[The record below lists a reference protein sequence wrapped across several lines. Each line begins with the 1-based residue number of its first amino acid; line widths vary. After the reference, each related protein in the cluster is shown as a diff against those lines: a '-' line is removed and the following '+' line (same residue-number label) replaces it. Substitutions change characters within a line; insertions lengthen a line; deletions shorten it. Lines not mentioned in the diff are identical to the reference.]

1 MIGRLRGTI
10 VARRNEG
17 VTLDVGGVGYEIAV
31 TPQTLSSL
39 AGLGEQMVLHTH
51 LHVREDAMT
60 LYGFMDEVGRDMF
73 RLLLATSGIGPKV
86 AMAILGSM
94 RVEELH
100 RAVTGEDID
109 ALTVVPGIGKRSAQR
124 ILLDLKPKLV
134 DADVVSLGG
143 ESGSSRI
150 REALEGLGYAAA
162 EIREIIPEI
171 PTDAPL
177 EQQLRTALK
186 ALGRQV

>member
-39 AGLGEQMVLHTH
+39 PGLGEQMVLHTH

-143 ESGSSRI
+143 ESGSGRI
-150 REALEGLGYAAA
+150 REALEG
-162 EIREIIPEI
+162 
-171 PTDAPL
+171 
-177 EQQLRTALK
+177 
-186 ALGRQV
+186 

>member
-1 MIGRLRGTI
+1 MIGRLRGSV
-10 VARRNEG
+10 VARRSDG
-17 VTLDVGGVGYEIAV
+17 VTIDVGGVGYEVAV
-31 TPQTLSSL
+31 TPQAL
-39 AGLGEQMVLHTH
+39 AASPGLGEPFVLHTH

-60 LYGFMDEVGRDMF
+60 LYGFMEEAERDIF

-100 RAVTGEDID
+100 RAVTSEDVD
-109 ALTVVPGIGKRSAQR
+109 ALTLVPGIGKRSAQR

-134 DADVVSLGG
+134 DSDVVSLGG
-143 ESGSSRI
+143 DAGSGRL
-150 REALEGLGYAAA
+150 REALEGLGYAAT
-162 EIREIIPEI
+162 EIREIMPEI
-171 PTDAPL
+171 PQDAPV
-177 EQQLRTALK
+177 EDQLRMALK

>member
-10 VARRNEG
+10 VARRSEG
-17 VTLDVGGVGYEIAV
+17 VTLEVGGVGYEIAV

-39 AGLGEQMVLHTH
+39 PGLGEQMVLHTH

-143 ESGSSRI
+143 ESGSGRI

>member
-17 VTLDVGGVGYEIAV
+17 VTLEVGGVGYEIAV

-39 AGLGEQMVLHTH
+39 PGLGEQMVLHTH

-86 AMAILGSM
+86 AMAILASM

-143 ESGSSRI
+143 ESGSGRI

-177 EQQLRTALK
+177 EEQLRTALK

>member
-39 AGLGEQMVLHTH
+39 PGLGEQMVLHTH

-143 ESGSSRI
+143 ESGSGRI

>member
-39 AGLGEQMVLHTH
+39 PSLGEQMVLHTH

-60 LYGFMDEVGRDMF
+60 LYGFMDETGRDMF

-143 ESGSSRI
+143 ESGSGRI

-177 EQQLRTALK
+177 EEQLRMALK

>member
-1 MIGRLRGTI
+1 
-10 VARRNEG
+10 
-17 VTLDVGGVGYEIAV
+17 
-31 TPQTLSSL
+31 
-39 AGLGEQMVLHTH
+39 
-51 LHVREDAMT
+51 MT
-60 LYGFMDEVGRDMF
+60 LFGFMEEAERDIF

-100 RAVTGEDID
+100 RAVTSEDVD

-134 DADVVSLGG
+134 DSDVVSLGG
-143 ESGSSRI
+143 DAGSGRL
-150 REALEGLGYAAA
+150 REALEGLGYAPT
-162 EIREIIPEI
+162 EIREIISEI
-171 PTDAPL
+171 PQDAPV
-177 EQQLRTALK
+177 EEQLRMALK